1 VNTQVGHVDRN
12 IKILSGPYTS
22 SPLDFIVYG
31 FTDNKMRWV
40 GSLSLSGVQVEGLN
54 SVKFLNVIGG
64 TYSSSI
70 TDSIFLNSGA
80 GFV

>member
-1 VNTQVGHVDRN
+1 MDRN

-22 SPLDFIVYG
+22 SPLDLIVYG
-31 FTDNKMRWV
+31 YTDYKMRWV
-40 GSLSLSGVQVEGLN
+40 GTLSLSGVQVEGVN
-54 SVKFLNVIGG
+54 SVKFINVIGG
-64 TYSSSI
+64 KYTSSI